1 MVTVTA
7 ERDIHRCHR
16 EDLERHMNPK
26 TKRSTFRSLFGGV
39 RERRWNRDRSRRIEK
54 MLKREQSTVAA
65 TADWLEAMAI
75 QLAEIRALPEAVEP
89 RR

>member
-1 MVTVTA
+1 MAA
-7 ERDIHRCHR
+7 ERDIHRSHR
-16 EDLERHMNPK
+16 EDVERHMNPE
-26 TKRSTFRSLFGGV
+26 TKRSIFRSLFDGV
-39 RERRWNRDRSRRIEK
+39 RERRWNRDRSRRTEK
-54 MLKREQSTVAA
+54 MRERERATLAA